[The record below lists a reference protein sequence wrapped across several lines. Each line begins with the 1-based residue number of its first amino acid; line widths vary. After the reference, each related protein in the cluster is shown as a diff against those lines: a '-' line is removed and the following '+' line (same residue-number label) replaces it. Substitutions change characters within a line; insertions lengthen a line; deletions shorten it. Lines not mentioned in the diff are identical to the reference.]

1 MSDGGVTPGE
11 VQQQCSCAGRGSSVA
26 TRQEDLLG
34 RLITCGPNIF
44 TSNCILNNFG
54 RTGNVKDPL
63 KFTVK

>member
-34 RLITCGPNIF
+34 RLITRRPNIF

-54 RTGNVKDPL
+54 LTGNVKDPL

>member
-1 MSDGGVTPGE
+1 MPLHPE
-11 VQQQCSCAGRGSSVA
+11 RGSSSAAVQGGDLLVA

-34 RLITCGPNIF
+34 RLITRRPNIF

-54 RTGNVKDPL
+54 LTGNVKDPL